1 MTGRHGRPDAP
12 GNGTP
17 SGRRIVKMSAT
28 PQRPGVRA
36 GRPVAGRGPTAGRPV
51 VARPVDRPVD
61 RSADRPGGHGDAET
75 ERHYASA
82 WLRPEQIARDAADAD
97 AETDVAGTAFG
108 AYAADRASGR
118 RDHDRRDPEPEPEP
132 SEPDADPGWLLGDDA
147 PAPGGEALTE
157 ALPQGREERPRRRL
171 LWPGI
176 AVLLVVVLAGG
187 VFFARDL
194 LPIVFPP
201 DYDGPGTGRVV
212 VEVSEGSSTRE
223 IGEQLVADDVVASA
237 RSFGDAA
244 EENPNGRGIQPGFY
258 ELRRQMSSAGAVE
271 ALLDPVS
278 RVGRLEIRSGVQLD
292 DTVGAGD
299 STVPGVLSLISQAT
313 CTVDD
318 AGAERCASVADL
330 RAAMADTD
338 PAELGVP
345 TWALDGVRRADP
357 VRRLEG
363 LLAPGSFDLAPGIGA
378 RDALEQVVRTSVPRL
393 EASGLVQE
401 AEARGVAPYDALII
415 ASLAE
420 REGVAADFGKVAQV
434 IYNRLAVP
442 MRLQFDSTVNYPLDR
457 QTLLTSPFDR
467 ARPGPYNTYLNLGLT
482 PTPIGAV
489 SPEALAAALEPTPG
503 PWVYFVK
510 CQTDGISCFAVAP
523 EEHDANRRLAQERGV
538 Y

>member
-12 GNGTP
+12 ENGTP
-17 SGRRIVKMSAT
+17 SGRRIVRMSAT

-51 VARPVDRPVD
+51 VARPVDR
-61 RSADRPGGHGDAET
+61 AGGRPGDHGDAET

-97 AETDVAGTAFG
+97 AETDVAGTAFATYG
-108 AYAADRASGR
+108 SDRGS
-118 RDHDRRDPEPEPEP
+118 DRRDPEPEPEP
-132 SEPDADPGWLLGDDA
+132 DPEADPGWLLGDDP
-147 PAPGGEALTE
+147 PAPGGDALTE
-157 ALPQGREERPRRRL
+157 ALPQGRAERSRRRL

-212 VEVSEGSSTRE
+212 VEVADGSSTRE

-271 ALLDPVS
+271 ALLDPAS

-299 STVPGVLSLISQAT
+299 STVPGVLSLISRAT

-345 TWALDGVRRADP
+345 TWALDGVRRAEP
-357 VRRLEG
+357 ARRLEG
-363 LLAPGSFDLAPGIGA
+363 LLAPGTVDLAPGIGA
-378 RDALEQVVRTSVPRL
+378 REALEQVVRASVPRL
-393 EASGLVQE
+393 ESSGLVEE
-401 AEARGVAPYDALII
+401 AQARGVPPYDALIV

-489 SPEALAAALEPTPG
+489 SPEALRAALEPTPG